1 MSKFLGT
8 PFNEIQARFS
18 PNGRWMAYASDES
31 GRFEVYV
38 RPFPS
43 GDGLWPISLAGGM
56 QPEWRRDGRELF
68 YISADGKIMAVPVT
82 TDGSTFKAGAARAL
96 FNVEIP
102 EAIAPYQ
109 SDYTVTADGQRF
121 LSTRWSISRLFPR
134 SR

>member
-1 MSKFLGT
+1 
-8 PFNEIQARFS
+8 
-18 PNGRWMAYASDES
+18 MAYASDES

-68 YISADGKIMAVPVT
+68 YISADGKMMAVPVT
-82 TDGSTFKAGAARAL
+82 TDGSTFGAGVARAL
-96 FNVEIP
+96 FDVEIP
-102 EAIAPYQ
+102 EAVAPYR

-121 LSTRWSISRLFPR
+121 LVNTLVDQPTLPSLEVILNWTAQLGR
-134 SR
+134 